1 MAGNPNY
8 NTDLLTTT
16 MAKFIQKQPVDVFFT
31 KLAFWD
37 WLNKKGG
44 IKKRDDGGLKMLVA
58 LATAANTTVMAY
70 SGYDVLD
77 VSPQTGLTAAEF
89 EMKGYNGSVTISGE
103 DELKNAGEAQVSDL
117 LEAKWDQLRRSFR
130 DKLNEHAYLDGV
142 GTGGETGKVITGLA
156 LMVDSAG
163 TYGNIDRATNTWW
176 SAQETAVGGPL
187 QIDGST
193 GMRRMYNDCGRGQ
206 GAMTPDGILTTQAIF
221 EAYEQ
226 SMAPY
231 LRYTVTGEANA
242 VFESDTLKFRKA
254 PMLWDEECQSGIMYF
269 LNSEVLQLRVRKD
282 MTVTPFQT
290 PANQDAKIAHIRF
303 WAQLIATDCQ
313 RLGKLTGIS

>member
-8 NTDLLTTT
+8 DTPLLSSTLE
-16 MAKFIQKQPVDVFFT
+16 KFIQKQPVDVFFT
-31 KLAFWD
+31 KLALWD

-44 IKKRDDGGLKMLVA
+44 IKKRTDGGLKMVVPLMIA
-58 LATAANTTVMAY
+58 GNSTVMAY
-70 SGYDVLD
+70 SGYDTLD
-77 VSPQTGLTAAEF
+77 VSPQTGFTAAEF
-89 EMKGYNGSVTISGE
+89 EYKFYNGAITISKE
-103 DELKNAGEAQVSDL
+103 EELKNAGEAQVFDL
-117 LEAKWDQLRRSFR
+117 LEAKWTQLRMSFR
-130 DKLNEHAYLDGV
+130 DRLNADAYLNGS
-142 GTGGETGKVITGLA
+142 GSGAEAGKVITGLD

-163 TYGNIDRATNTWW
+163 TYGNILRSTNTWW
-176 SAQETAVGGPL
+176 SSQETAVGGPL

-231 LRYTVTGEANA
+231 IRYTVTGDANA

-254 PMLWDEECQSGIMYF
+254 PMLWDEECQSGQMYF
-269 LNSEVLQLRVRKD
+269 LNSEVIELRVLRD
-282 MTVTPFQT
+282 METTPFQR
-290 PANQDAKIAHIRF
+290 PVNQDAKVAHIRF
-303 WAQLIATDCQ
+303 AAQLVSSDCQ